1 MKKIYLVIVG
11 LMLTAGVFAQ
21 APEKMSYQAV
31 VRNASNNLT
40 INQAVGM
47 QISILKG
54 GVTGTAVYVETQTPT
69 TNTNGLV
76 SLEIGTGTLISGDFT
91 TIDWTNDT
99 YFIKTETDPIGGT
112 TYTITG
118 TNQLMSVP
126 YALYAKTSGSST
138 AGPAGPSGTIGAA
151 GPSGAA
157 GEKGETG
164 TAGTNG
170 AKGDPGITGDVGAKG
185 DPGATGFDGSTGATG
200 LDGNTGATGLDGNT
214 GATGLDGNTVMNGE
228 TGATGATG
236 FDGSTGATGLDG
248 NTGATGLDGNTG
260 ATGSNGLDG
269 ATGATGETV
278 MNGETGATGA
288 TGFDGSTGATGLDGN
303 TGATGF
309 DGNTGAQG
317 ATGPIGLS
325 GGGFIVT
332 QISEDTTITT
342 ADQIVILTGAI
353 TVTLP
358 EAPVQGQI
366 VYLSTG
372 SNAPS
377 AKTADSSLV
386 PSIDPN
392 NKLINY
398 GGSYSNSAETFDWY
412 GLGTWSVQ
420 LVYSGTEWY
429 VLNILQN

>member
-40 INQAVGM
+40 INQVVGM

-151 GPSGAA
+151 GAQGPIGPAGLSGAA

-200 LDGNTGATGLDGNT
+200 LDGNTGATG
-214 GATGLDGNTVMNGE
+214 
-228 TGATGATG
+228 
-236 FDGSTGATGLDG
+236 
-248 NTGATGLDGNTG
+248 

-269 ATGATGETV
+269 APGATGETV

-342 ADQIVILTGAI
+342 ANQIVILTEAI

-358 EAPVQGQI
+358 AAPVQGQI
-366 VYLSTG
+366 VYLSTNIAQ
-372 SNAPS
+372 SES
-377 AKTADSSLV
+377 AKIADNSSV

-392 NKLINY
+392 GQLIKQRIDK
-398 GGSYSNSAETFDWY
+398 YSNSAEPFDWY
-412 GLGTWSVQ
+412 GDGTYSVQ